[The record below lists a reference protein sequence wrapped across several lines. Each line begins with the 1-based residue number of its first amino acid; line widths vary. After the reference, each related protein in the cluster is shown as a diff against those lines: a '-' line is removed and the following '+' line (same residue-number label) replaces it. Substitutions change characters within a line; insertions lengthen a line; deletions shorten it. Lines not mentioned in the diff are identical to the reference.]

1 MKLHWFHLAPWQ
13 NLPSDFTERYRS
25 VWVDVPSKL
34 WDPVEGHRHYN
45 EYLDELEFADQL
57 GFDGICVNEHHQN
70 AYGLMPSPN
79 LMAAA
84 LTRRTTNAAIVV
96 LGNSIALYNPPV
108 RIAEEFAML
117 DCMSGGRLVAGFPV
131 GTPMDTCFGYG
142 QVPATLREKY
152 DEGYEL
158 IMRSWTEPEPF
169 AFNGKFTQLR
179 YVNLWPR
186 PLQQPHPP
194 IWVPGGGSIETWEW
208 VAKRNHVY
216 CYLSYSGYKRGKALL
231 DGYWETID
239 RLGIEPNPYRA
250 GFLQLIAVSE
260 TDAQAEADYAE
271 HAKYFYDN
279 CLHIYEGFADPP
291 GYRTMPTLKRGL
303 VGQHGKQVTA
313 ARKALT
319 WSELVDQGYV
329 VAGGPESVR
338 QQLREVI
345 KTLNVG
351 QLMVLLQF
359 GNMPKH
365 KALKNTELF
374 AREVM
379 PALRDIWSEWEDHW
393 NPTGVP
399 AGKRVEPAA
408 LPSANGHANG
418 ATNGAT
424 NGASGGTH
432 GSANGPAGAATSI
445 GDESGR
451 SARGTA
457 SPARETDR

>member
-13 NLPSDFTERYRS
+13 NLPKDFNETYRS
-25 VWVDVPSKL
+25 VWVDVPSHL
-34 WDPVEGHRHYN
+34 FNPVQANHHYN
-45 EYLDELEFADQL
+45 DFLDELELADQV

-84 LTRRTTNAAIVV
+84 LTRRTQNAAIVV

-131 GTPMDTCFGYG
+131 GTPMDTTFGYG

-158 IMRSWTEPEPF
+158 IMQAWTNPDPF
-169 AFNGKFTQLR
+169 TFNGKYTQLR
-179 YVNLWPR
+179 YVNIWPR
-186 PLQQPHPP
+186 PVQQPHPP
-194 IWVPGGGSIETWEW
+194 VWVPGGGSIETWEW

-250 GFLQLIAVSE
+250 GFLQLVAVSE
-260 TDAQAEADYAE
+260 SDAQAEADYYE

-291 GYRTMPTLKRGL
+291 GYRTQATMSKGL
-303 VGQHGKQVTA
+303 VSQHGKAATQ
-313 ARKALT
+313 ARKNLS
-319 WSELVDQGYV
+319 WKDLIEGGYI
-329 VAGGPESVR
+329 VAGSPESVR
-338 QQLREVI
+338 QQLTEVA
-345 KTLNVG
+345 KSLRVG
-351 QLMVLLQF
+351 HLMTLLQF
-359 GNMPKH
+359 GSMPKH
-365 KALKNTELF
+365 LANKNTELF
-374 AREVM
+374 GREVL
-379 PALRDIWSEWEDHW
+379 PGLRDIWSEYEDHW
-393 NPTGVP
+393 YPKMIPMADRARP
-399 AGKRVEPAA
+399 APLPA
-408 LPSANGHANG
+408 SANGTADQ
-418 ATNGAT
+418 ATNGANGHHT
-424 NGASGGTH
+424 NGHA
-432 GSANGPAGAATSI
+432 APAAQAG
-445 GDESGR
+445 EPR
-451 SARGTA
+451 
-457 SPARETDR
+457 

>member
-25 VWVDVPSKL
+25 VWVDVPSEL
-34 WDPVEGHRHYN
+34 YDPVDGHRHYN
-45 EYLDELEFADQL
+45 EYLDELEFADQM

-84 LTRRTTNAAIVV
+84 LTRRTSNAAIVV
-96 LGNSIALYNPPV
+96 LGNSIVSYNPPV

-117 DCMSGGRLVAGFPV
+117 DCMSGGRLVAGSRSARRWTPAS
-131 GTPMDTCFGYG
+131 GTAGTGHAPREVRRG
-142 QVPATLREKY
+142 ATS
-152 DEGYEL
+152 L
-158 IMRSWTEPEPF
+158 IMRAWQESEPF

-186 PLQQPHPP
+186 TLQKPHPP
-194 IWVPGGGSIETWEW
+194 VWVPGGGSIETWEW

-250 GFLQLIAVSE
+250 GFLQLVAVSE

-291 GYRTMPTLKRGL
+291 GYRTLPTLKKGL
-303 VGQHGKQVTA
+303 VGQHGKAVTA

-319 WSELVDQGYV
+319 WKELVEQGYV
-329 VAGGPESVR
+329 VAGSPASVR
-338 QQLREVI
+338 QQLQDVI
-345 KTLNVG
+345 GTLRVG
-351 QLMVLLQF
+351 HLMVLQQF

-365 KALKNTELF
+365 KVLKNTELF
-374 AREVM
+374 AREVL
-379 PALRDIWSEWEDHW
+379 PSLRGIWSEWEDHW
-393 NPTGVP
+393 YPTGI
-399 AGKRVEPAA
+399 AAEKRVPPAP
-408 LPSANGHANG
+408 LPSTDSQANG
-418 ATNGAT
+418 AANDAHGTPTGSRGAANGAGNGVPT
-424 NGASGGTH
+424 AAAEGAS
-432 GSANGPAGAATSI
+432 SASEAG
-445 GDESGR
+445 R
-451 SARGTA
+451 
-457 SPARETDR
+457 

>member
-1 MKLHWFHLAPWQ
+1 MNFHWFHLMPYRF
-13 NLPSDFTERYRS
+13 LPEDFSSRYRS
-25 VWVDVPSKL
+25 VWVDVPSEL
-34 WDPVEGHRHYN
+34 YDPVDGHRHYN
-45 EYLDELEFADQL
+45 EYLDELEFADQV

-84 LTRRTTNAAIVV
+84 LTRRTSNAALVV
-96 LGNSIALYNPPV
+96 LGNSIVSYNPPV

-142 QVPATLREKY
+142 GVPATLREKY
-152 DEGYEL
+152 DEGYDL
-158 IMRSWTEPEPF
+158 IMRAWQEPEPF

-179 YVNLWPR
+179 YVNIWPR
-186 PLQQPHPP
+186 TLQKPHPP
-194 IWVPGGGSIETWEW
+194 VWVPGGGSIETWEW

-231 DGYWETID
+231 DGYWETIA

-250 GFLQLIAVSE
+250 GFLQLVAVSE

-291 GYRTMPTLKRGL
+291 GYRTLPTLQRGL
-303 VGQHGKQVTA
+303 VGQHGKAVTA

-319 WSELVDQGYV
+319 WKELVEQGYV
-329 VAGGPESVR
+329 VAGSPESVR
-338 QQLREVI
+338 QQLKDVI
-345 KTLNVG
+345 GTLRVG
-351 QLMVLLQF
+351 HLMVLQQF

-365 KALKNTELF
+365 KVLKNTELF
-374 AREVM
+374 AREVL
-379 PALRDIWSEWEDHW
+379 PSLRDIWSEWEDHW
-393 NPTGVP
+393 YPTGI
-399 AGKRVEPAA
+399 AAEKRVRPAP
-408 LPSANGHANG
+408 LPPTNGRVHGAPDGAPGTANGSGRAANG
-418 ATNGAT
+418 AVNG
-424 NGASGGTH
+424 
-432 GSANGPAGAATSI
+432 GPSMADS
-445 GDESGR
+445 
-451 SARGTA
+451 A
-457 SPARETDR
+457 SPASEAGR

>member
-13 NLPSDFTERYRS
+13 NLPADFTERYRS
-25 VWVDVPSKL
+25 VWVDVPSQL
-34 WDPVEGHRHYN
+34 WDPVEGHRMYN
-45 EYLDELEFADQL
+45 EYLDELEFADRM

-84 LTRRTTNAAIVV
+84 LTRRTSRAAIVV

-117 DCMSGGRLVAGFPV
+117 DVISGGRLVAGFPV

-152 DEGYEL
+152 DEGYDL
-158 IMRSWTEPEPF
+158 IMQAWTRPEPF

-208 VAKRNHVY
+208 VARRDHVY

-250 GFLQLIAVSE
+250 GFLQLVAVSE
-260 TDAQAEADYAE
+260 TDAQAERDYFE

-291 GYRTMPTLKRGL
+291 GYRTQPTLQRGL
-303 VGQHGKQVTA
+303 VSQHGKQATA
-313 ARKALT
+313 ARKSLT
-319 WSELVDQGYV
+319 WKDMIEGGYV
-329 VAGGPESVR
+329 VAGSPASVR
-338 QQLREVI
+338 EQLREVI
-345 KTLNVG
+345 GTLRVG
-351 QLMVLLQF
+351 HLMVLQQF
-359 GNMPKH
+359 GSMPKQL
-365 KALKNTELF
+365 ALKNTELF
-374 AREVM
+374 GREVL
-379 PALRDIWSEWEDHW
+379 PHLQGLWPEWEDHW
-393 NPTGVP
+393 YPQGL
-399 AGKRVEPAA
+399 AAERRAEPDP
-408 LPSANGHANG
+408 LPGANGQANG
-418 ATNGAT
+418 I
-424 NGASGGTH
+424 
-432 GSANGPAGAATSI
+432 GAAAA
-445 GDESGR
+445 
-451 SARGTA
+451 SAVR
-457 SPARETDR
+457 